1 MSDIGTGHESYTE
14 NVSRCHPMTGP
25 AFDQGRLG
33 ELGVPYII
41 QNIGHVALSLRLRCK
56 KMGNIIHKVVDVV
69 SLPCMSTL

>member
-1 MSDIGTGHESYTE
+1 
-14 NVSRCHPMTGP
+14 MTGP